1 MADPGRALA
10 ALDRILPAPTL
21 YDHNSVRLETLEN
34 DLAVLLDWLDPCFPT
49 GGALKDPSPRVRSA
63 VRSCLRD
70 TATQLEFVTLYCNS
84 IAQRFGS
91 ADFDAP
97 FLTVVSNIQR
107 IDAYYAHHARFL
119 GLGAEAQR
127 RLDRHLRAS
136 FRARL
141 TAPFLEALRAFLQAS
156 LFSKQLQPQVG
167 QCIALLERV
176 GLGDEVRAVVV
187 ELSVQQCQSFVR
199 RTCSGVWSQQLG
211 EINAWVAGELYQYFG
226 LIEGDGAGGASGG
239 TATENRGDTVASGSL
254 GASLGSSPPARGYP
268 RPQRLSAVRP
278 GRPSSRP
285 RALARPLAAAE
296 AAAPPG
302 LPSLLKIAH
311 DELVALRISEIYAL
325 VRAYP
330 ASAPALRELHQCTTT
345 NTLEAQTRQR
355 HKLVTTFNALCAQR
369 LLHSGA
375 DTTDIITYYSATIRS
390 FLLIDPRGVLLDKV
404 VRPIRR
410 YLKTRPDVI
419 PKVVEGLLDEDARS
433 NRLIE
438 LAWEL
443 RAPPPA
449 SAARQGAAGDDYTL
463 DWTPDPIDALPD
475 FKKDK
480 VTDIIESIVSI
491 FESRSVFI
499 KEFTTRFGRQLL
511 ALRDY
516 NVDAV
521 VQSLALLKPRFGD
534 AEFASLDVMI
544 RDVRHSRRVGQRLI
558 ASGDRAFVYHP
569 KILSHMYWPQLEDA
583 TAQFEWPRRVREQQ
597 AAYFERYASSAAG
610 RGRYLKSVPAL
621 GCVRLEIEVG
631 GAVFAFEVGT
641 AEATV
646 VCLFES
652 EALTAAQV
660 CDCTGM
666 GAALA
671 ARSLDA
677 WVQRGVLRKTD
688 GLYTAASAAADVTAS
703 VASPPVPRHSPRSL
717 SAFAAAIDSDR
728 FAASKTLSV
737 VRGMLR
743 NLGPLPFAKIASF
756 LSVTSPDASPD
767 LRELLDWCERRGHLT
782 ARDGLYSLPNT
793 S

>member
-21 YDHNSVRLETLEN
+21 HDHNSVRLNTLEN
-34 DLAVLLDWLDPCFPT
+34 DLAVLLDWLEPCFPT
-49 GGALKDPSPRVRSA
+49 GGALADPSPRVRLA

-70 TATQLEFVTLYCNS
+70 TAAQLEFVALYCNS
-84 IAQRFGS
+84 IAQRFAT

-97 FLTVVSNIQR
+97 FLTVVLHIRS

-127 RLDRHLRAS
+127 RLDRHLRAL
-136 FRARL
+136 FCARL
-141 TAPFLEALRAFLQAS
+141 AAPFLESLRAFLHAS
-156 LFSKQLQPQVG
+156 LFSKLLQPQVG

-176 GLGDEVRAVVV
+176 GLGDEVHAVVV
-187 ELSVQQCQSFVR
+187 ELSVQHCQLFVR
-199 RTCSGVWSQQLG
+199 RTCLGVWLQQLA
-211 EINAWVAGELYQYFG
+211 EIDAWVGGELYPYFG
-226 LIEGDGAGGASGG
+226 LIEGGGAGVGDDPVAIGAL
-239 TATENRGDTVASGSL
+239 GS
-254 GASLGSSPPARGYP
+254 SLGSSPPPRGYP
-268 RPQRLSAVRP
+268 RPRLSAMRP
-278 GRPSSRP
+278 GRPLSRP
-285 RALARPLAAAE
+285 RPSSRVLAAAPLAV
-296 AAAPPG
+296 AAG

-311 DELVALRISEIYAL
+311 DELVSLRTSEIFAL

-330 ASAPALRELHQCTTT
+330 ALAPALRELHQCTTT
-345 NTLEAQTRQR
+345 NSLDAQTRQR
-355 HKLVTTFNALCAQR
+355 HRLVTTFNALCAQR

-375 DTTDIITYYSATIRS
+375 DTTDIITYYSATIRL

-410 YLKTRPDVI
+410 YLKTRSDVI
-419 PKVVEGLLDEDARS
+419 SKVVEGLLDEDARS

-449 SAARQGAAGDDYTL
+449 SAARQGAAGDDHTL

-480 VTDIIESIVSI
+480 VTDIIELVVSI
-491 FESRSVFI
+491 FELRLVFI
-499 KEFTTRFGRQLL
+499 KEFTARFGRQLL

-521 VQSLALLKPRFGD
+521 VHSLALLKPRFGD
-534 AEFASLDVMI
+534 AEFALLDVMI
-544 RDVRHSRRVGQRLI
+544 RDVRHSRRVCERLV
-558 ASGDRAFVYHP
+558 ALGDRAFVYHP
-569 KILSHMYWPQLEDA
+569 KVLSHMYWPQLEDA
-583 TAQFEWPRRVREQQ
+583 TAQFAWPRRVREQQ
-597 AAYFERYASSAAG
+597 AAYFERYALLAAG
-610 RGRYLKSVPAL
+610 RGRYLTLVPAL
-621 GCVRLEIEVG
+621 GSVRLELEVG

-652 EALTAAQV
+652 AQLTAAQV
-660 CDCTGM
+660 CERTGM
-666 GAALA
+666 AAALA
-671 ARSLDA
+671 ARSLAA
-677 WVQRGVLRKTD
+677 WVQRGVLRST
-688 GLYTAASAAADVTAS
+688 GGVYAAATAAADV
-703 VASPPVPRHSPRSL
+703 
-717 SAFAAAIDSDR
+717 AAAGAAADVAVALAPPPPRPSALAADSSR
-728 FAASKTLSV
+728 FVTSTTLSL

-743 NLGPLPFAKIASF
+743 DLGPLPYAKIASF
-756 LSVTSPDASPD
+756 VRVTAPDASAD
-767 LRELLDWCERRGHLT
+767 LRELLDWCERRGHL
-782 ARDGLYSLPNT
+782 AVREGLYSLNT